1 LEDGKMLKKLGI
13 ATLVLGGILAV
24 APKANARVYFGV
36 GPPVYS
42 YPYAYP
48 YGYYP
53 YGTPY
58 WGPSYGFGW
67 GGGWHGHEGWHGGWH
82 GEHHH

>member
-1 LEDGKMLKKLGI
+1 MLKKLGI

-24 APKANARVYFGV
+24 APPKANARFYFGV

-48 YGYYP
+48 YAYP
-53 YGTPY
+53 YSYQYGYHPY
-58 WGPSYGFGW
+58 YGYGW
-67 GGGWHGHEGWHGGWH
+67 GGPAWGGYGWGWHGWH
-82 GEHHH
+82 

>member
-1 LEDGKMLKKLGI
+1 MLKKLGI

-48 YGYYP
+48 YGYPYAYP
-53 YGTPY
+53 PYYGY
-58 WGPSYGFGW
+58 GWAGPAW
-67 GGGWHGHEGWHGGWH
+67 GGYGWGWHGGHGWH
-82 GEHHH
+82 HWH